1 MLNNL
6 IRTLFK
12 KKHKNMLN
20 PSKSIILLAGMVLGL
35 LSCGKDHNDT
45 GTEFAPNMYNSVGYE
60 PMTQLQGDTNKI
72 NPLGMNMR
80 LPVAGTVSRK
90 MYSGVDSLKKSFL
103 SQELVSK
110 TIPNDSISYSEA
122 LLNNP
127 LVATPENIEA
137 GKLQYERF
145 CQHCHGETGK
155 GDGLVAKAYKGVP
168 VYSSDALKAINDGHI
183 YHTITHGKGRM
194 WPHGSQISSQNRWK
208 IVLYVHELQ
217 KQ

>member
-1 MLNNL
+1 MLNQ
-6 IRTLFK
+6 
-12 KKHKNMLN
+12 
-20 PSKSIILLAGMVLGL
+20 SKSLILLAGLALGM
-35 LSCGKDHNDT
+35 LSCGKDPNDT
-45 GTEFAPNMYNSVGYE
+45 GTELAPNMYNSVGYE
-60 PMTQLQGDTNKI
+60 PMTQLDGDTNKI

-90 MYSGVDSLKKSFL
+90 KYSGADSLKKAFL
-103 SQELVSK
+103 SQELISK

-122 LLNNP
+122 LLTNP
-127 LVATPENIEA
+127 LAATPENIEA

-168 VYSSDALKAINDGHI
+168 VYSSDALKAVNDGHI
-183 YHTITHGKGRM
+183 YHVITHGKGRM

>member
-1 MLNNL
+1 MFNS
-6 IRTLFK
+6 IHKFTL
-12 KKHKNMLN
+12 LVG
-20 PSKSIILLAGMVLGL
+20 LTAGLV
-35 LSCGKDHNDT
+35 SCGDDHNDT

-80 LPVAGTVSRK
+80 LPVEGTVSRK
-90 MYSGVDSLKKSFL
+90 KYSGADSLKKAFL
-103 SQELVSK
+103 AQELVAK
-110 TIPNDSISYSEA
+110 TVPSDSISYSEA
-122 LLNNP
+122 LLKNP
-127 LVATPENIEA
+127 LTATPENIEA

-145 CQHCHGETGK
+145 CQHCHGEGGK

-168 VYSSDALKAINDGHI
+168 VYSSDALKDVNDGHI
-183 YHTITHGKGRM
+183 YHVITHGKGRM
-194 WPHGSQISSQNRWK
+194 WPHGSQISSENRWK

>member
-1 MLNNL
+1 MFNS
-6 IRTLFK
+6 IHKFTL
-12 KKHKNMLN
+12 LVG
-20 PSKSIILLAGMVLGL
+20 LTAGL
-35 LSCGKDHNDT
+35 LSCGDDHNDT

-72 NPLGMNMR
+72 NPYGMNMR

-90 MYSGVDSLKKSFL
+90 KYTGADSLKKAFL
-103 SQELVSK
+103 AQELLAK
-110 TIPNDSISYSEA
+110 TVPSDSISYSEA
-122 LLNNP
+122 LLKNP
-127 LVATPENIEA
+127 LSATPENIEA

-145 CQHCHGETGK
+145 CQHCHGEAGK

-168 VYSSDALKAINDGHI
+168 VYSSDALKDVNDGHI
-183 YHTITHGKGRM
+183 YHVITHGQGRM
-194 WPHGSQISSQNRWK
+194 WPHGSQISSENRWK

>member
-1 MLNNL
+1 MLNQ
-6 IRTLFK
+6 
-12 KKHKNMLN
+12 
-20 PSKSIILLAGMVLGL
+20 SKSLILLAGLALGM
-35 LSCGKDHNDT
+35 LSCGKDPNDT

-60 PMTQLQGDTNKI
+60 PMTQLDGDTNKI

-90 MYSGVDSLKKSFL
+90 KYSGADSIKKAFL

-122 LLNNP
+122 LLTNP
-127 LVATPENIEA
+127 LVATSENLEE

-168 VYSSDALKAINDGHI
+168 VYSSDALKAVNDGHI
-183 YHTITHGKGRM
+183 YHVITHGKGRM

>member
-1 MLNNL
+1 MFNS
-6 IRTLFK
+6 I
-12 KKHKNMLN
+12 HKFT
-20 PSKSIILLAGMVLGL
+20 LLAGLTAGL
-35 LSCGKDHNDT
+35 LSCGSDPNDT

-72 NPLGMNMR
+72 NPYGMNMR

-90 MYSGVDSLKKSFL
+90 KYTGADSIQQAFL
-103 SQELVSK
+103 AQELLAK
-110 TIPNDSISYSEA
+110 TVPNDSLSYSAA
-122 LLNNP
+122 LLKNP
-127 LVATPENIEA
+127 LAATPENIEA

-145 CQHCHGETGK
+145 CQHCHGEGGK

-168 VYSSDALKAINDGHI
+168 VYSSDALKDVNDGHI
-183 YHTITHGKGRM
+183 YHVITHGKGRM
-194 WPHGSQISSQNRWK
+194 WPHGSQISSENRWK

>member
-1 MLNNL
+1 MFNS
-6 IRTLFK
+6 IHKFTL
-12 KKHKNMLN
+12 LVG
-20 PSKSIILLAGMVLGL
+20 ITAGL
-35 LSCGKDHNDT
+35 LSCGDDHNDT

-72 NPLGMNMR
+72 NPYGMNMR

-90 MYSGVDSLKKSFL
+90 KYTGADSLKKAFL
-103 SQELVSK
+103 AQELLAK
-110 TIPNDSISYSEA
+110 TVPSDSISYSEA
-122 LLNNP
+122 LLKNP
-127 LVATPENIEA
+127 LSATPENIEA

-145 CQHCHGETGK
+145 CQHCHGEAGK

-168 VYSSDALKAINDGHI
+168 VYSSDALKDVNDGHI
-183 YHTITHGKGRM
+183 YHVITHGKGRM
-194 WPHGSQISSQNRWK
+194 WPHASQISSENRWK

>member
-1 MLNNL
+1 MLNQ
-6 IRTLFK
+6 
-12 KKHKNMLN
+12 
-20 PSKSIILLAGMVLGL
+20 SKSLILLAGLALGM
-35 LSCGKDHNDT
+35 LSCGKDPNDT

-60 PMTQLQGDTNKI
+60 PMTQLDGDTNKI

-90 MYSGVDSLKKSFL
+90 KYSGADSIKKAFL

-122 LLNNP
+122 LLTNP
-127 LVATPENIEA
+127 LVATAENLEE

-168 VYSSDALKAINDGHI
+168 VYSSDALKAVNDDI
-183 YHTITHGKGRM
+183 FIT
-194 WPHGSQISSQNRWK
+194 
-208 IVLYVHELQ
+208 
-217 KQ
+217 

>member
-1 MLNNL
+1 M
-6 IRTLFK
+6 
-12 KKHKNMLN
+12 
-20 PSKSIILLAGMVLGL
+20 
-35 LSCGKDHNDT
+35 
-45 GTEFAPNMYNSVGYE
+45 
-60 PMTQLQGDTNKI
+60 
-72 NPLGMNMR
+72 
-80 LPVAGTVSRK
+80 
-90 MYSGVDSLKKSFL
+90 
-103 SQELVSK
+103 VSK

-122 LLNNP
+122 LLSNP
-127 LVATPENIEA
+127 LAATPENIEE

-183 YHTITHGKGRM
+183 YHVITHGKGRM

>member
-1 MLNNL
+1 
-6 IRTLFK
+6 
-12 KKHKNMLN
+12 MLN

-90 MYSGVDSLKKSFL
+90 MYSGVDSLKKAFL

-127 LVATPENIEA
+127 LVATPENIEE

-168 VYSSDALKAINDGHI
+168 VYSSDALKAVNDGHI
-183 YHTITHGKGRM
+183 YHVITHGKGRM